1 MKTITNP
8 QLIQRNKKIGQ
19 VTIIFSLIVL
29 AIGLYLSFSEQNMNL
44 SLIALLVGIVTSQI
58 GMYYSSRWSR
68 SPRPDEQIN
77 QALKGLDDKYS
88 LYHYRTVTSHL
99 LVGPAGVWVLLPYY
113 QSGTITYNEDKSRW
127 VQKGTNVFMRIF
139 AQEGLGR
146 PDVDVNSNVADVQKY
161 IQKILPEQIDLPVR
175 AALVFTSPKV
185 NVKAPEA
192 SSPTVTLDKLKDLI
206 RRKAKEEPANE
217 ENIRILQK
225 ALPES

>member
-217 ENIRILQK
+217 QNIRILQK